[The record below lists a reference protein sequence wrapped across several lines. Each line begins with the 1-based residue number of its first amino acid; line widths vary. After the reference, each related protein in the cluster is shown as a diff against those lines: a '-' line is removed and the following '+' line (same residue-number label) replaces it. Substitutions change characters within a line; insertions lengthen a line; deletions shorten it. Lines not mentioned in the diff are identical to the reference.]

1 MKTREQDPNLRS
13 DCDQSPVGVRTSKVA
28 FRSWDERVPRTGLSV
43 KEIGMDLRN
52 TADYLSILKARMD
65 GTVNAKESGLLCFS
79 G

>member
-1 MKTREQDPNLRS
+1 
-13 DCDQSPVGVRTSKVA
+13 
-28 FRSWDERVPRTGLSV
+28 V